1 MVLWGTTNS
10 QHRILDVA
18 PITMLSKQQQGII
31 LHALDVT
38 NPRTKI
44 DHILPLIKDLFQSY
58 SKVLN
63 MPTGLPPQ

>member
-1 MVLWGTTNS
+1 
-10 QHRILDVA
+10 
-18 PITMLSKQQQGII
+18 MLSKQQQGII